1 MITTRRKPQFDLT
14 LTARAGRAHVPFLK
28 ARLRRVHGLLK
39 SPLRELSVALV
50 SDSQMSE
57 LHERFMNDASPTDVL
72 TFPLEEDSR
81 GRVIS
86 GEIVINVAQAL
97 RESRPRGI
105 LLQNELLLYAL
116 HGMLHLK
123 GMDDKTDSQY
133 RRMHRLEDRIL
144 RKLGVGAVFHSS
156 PTGAFKSP

>member
-1 MITTRRKPQFDLT
+1 MITTHRKPRFDLT
-14 LTARAGRAHVPFLK
+14 ITARAGRAHVPFLK
-28 ARLRRVHGLLK
+28 KKVGLVHGLLR

-50 SDSQMSE
+50 SDSQMSA

-72 TFPLEEDSR
+72 TFGLEADSR

-86 GEIVINVAQAL
+86 GEIVINVSQAL
-97 RESRPRGI
+97 RESRRRGI

-123 GMDDKTDSQY
+123 GMDDRTDSQY

-144 RKLGVGAVFHSS
+144 TKLGVGAVFNKENVKLE
-156 PTGAFKSP
+156 T

>member
-1 MITTRRKPQFDLT
+1 MITTRRKPRFDLT
-14 LTARAGRAHVPFLK
+14 ITARVGRAQAPFLK
-28 ARLRRVHGLLK
+28 KQVGRVHGLLK

-50 SDSQMSE
+50 GDSAMSA

-72 TFPLEEDSR
+72 TFGLEVDSR

-86 GEIVINVAQAL
+86 GEIVINVSQAL
-97 RESRPRGI
+97 RESRRRGI

-123 GMDDKTDSQY
+123 GMDDRTDSQY

-144 RKLGVGAVFHSS
+144 TKLGVGVVFDLKREDVN
-156 PTGAFKSP
+156 T